1 MLFTTISVAITLALA
16 RRLGRVL
23 QANSFQPDSDML
35 QESNSTLLQYPTQFT
50 QNIVPKQIHSHNDY
64 WRDVPLLEALS
75 YGVSSVE
82 ADVWYINGT
91 LYIGH
96 ELGALTATR
105 TFESLYIQPL
115 VAILAL
121 QNPVDVF
128 TANSTGPPNGV
139 FDTSGGTTLQLL
151 IDMKTDGNI
160 TLPPVVQALEP
171 LRQLGALTTFDNGTL
186 SVSAITAVGTGN
198 TPLEGIQALSPRD
211 VFFDAPLTELD
222 DPDVTYDVALSPLA
236 STDYEPAVGWSGIGN
251 ISEAQLANITRF
263 VNDAHTRGIKARF
276 WDTPGWP
283 IQARHAVWEV
293 LLNAGADWLNADD
306 LEAASQF

>member
-1 MLFTTISVAITLALA
+1 MLSTMIVALTFALT
-16 RRLGRVL
+16 RGLGVL
-23 QANSFQPDSDML
+23 CKATVFNQIAML
-35 QESNSTLLQYPTQFT
+35 EESNSTLLQYPTQFT

-75 YGVSSVE
+75 FGVASVE

-91 LYIGH
+91 LHIGH
-96 ELGALTATR
+96 ELGALTAAR
-105 TFESLYIQPL
+105 TLDSLYIQPL
-115 VAILAL
+115 VNILAG
-121 QNPVDVF
+121 QNPVNAF
-128 TANSTGPPNGV
+128 TANLTGPPNGV
-139 FDTSGGTTLQLL
+139 FDMSGTTSLQLL
-151 IDMKTDGNI
+151 ICMKTDGNI
-160 TLPPVVQALEP
+160 TLAPVLQALEP
-171 LRQLGALTTFDNGTL
+171 LRQINALTTFDNGTL

-211 VFFDAPLTELD
+211 LFLDAPLTDLD
-222 DPDVTYDVALSPLA
+222 DPDVTYDVNLSPLA

-251 ISEAQLANITRF
+251 ISDAQLANITKF

-293 LLNAGADWLNADD
+293 LLNAGADWLNVDD